1 MNTSFPHLLKGK
13 IYEVRLVTFDGNR
26 VKLLPSILR
35 D

>member
-1 MNTSFPHLLKGK
+1 MNTSFPRLLKGK
-13 IYEVRLVTFDGNR
+13 IYEVSNR